1 MALSEGEGKVERHCA
16 QENPGPFLIFFRLE
30 QVFGNQVRNFLFI
43 QLEKTYQVHFLN
55 YFHIDNAV
63 FKKLLLPLFE
73 KLLKHG
79 VVFGNLKAIDGL
91 LVECGVV
98 AQKGEPKSIDSVVV
112 LEGVIVKIVFYHD
125 SSCL

>member
-1 MALSEGEGKVERHCA
+1 MKKS
-16 QENPGPFLIFFRLE
+16 
-30 QVFGNQVRNFLFI
+30 NQI
-43 QLEKTYQVHFLN
+43 HFLD
-55 YFHIDNAV
+55 YLQIDNAV
-63 FKKLLLPLFE
+63 FQKLVLAFFE

-112 LEGVIVKIVFYHD
+112 LECVIVKIIFDHD
-125 SSCL
+125 SGCL